1 MEGRQAIDALKER
14 VEAAEAEI
22 RQCLGSA
29 AMRVNVYGMSLRSQ
43 EESRRV
49 AVANLVWIA
58 KALGEQAREAE
69 RAYATR
75 SALVAVLNEAG
86 DFTFVEEPDEVED

>member
-1 MEGRQAIDALKER
+1 MENKDALDALKGR
-14 VEAAEAEI
+14 IAGIEAEI
-22 RQCLGSA
+22 RKKLESA
-29 AMRVNVYGMSLRSQ
+29 AMRVKMYGTSSRAPVESLRL
-43 EESRRV
+43 

-75 SALVAVLNEAG
+75 SALVAVLNGAG
-86 DFTFVEEPDEVED
+86 DTTFTEEPDEVED

>member
-1 MEGRQAIDALKER
+1 MESKDALDALKER
-14 VEAAEAEI
+14 IEATEAEI
-22 RQCLGSA
+22 RHRLESA
-29 AMRVNVYGMSLRSQ
+29 AMRAEMYGASSRAPVESLRL
-43 EESRRV
+43 

-75 SALVAVLNEAG
+75 SALVAVLNGAG
-86 DFTFVEEPDEVED
+86 DFTFAEEPDDEED

>member
-1 MEGRQAIDALKER
+1 MESKDAIDALKGR
-14 VEAAEAEI
+14 IAGIEAEI
-22 RQCLGSA
+22 RRRLESA
-29 AMRVNVYGMSLRSQ
+29 AMRVEMYGTSSRAPVESLRL
-43 EESRRV
+43 

-75 SALVAVLNEAG
+75 SALVAVLNGAG
-86 DFTFVEEPDEVED
+86 DTTFIEEPDEAED

>member
-1 MEGRQAIDALKER
+1 MENKDTLEALKGCI
-14 VEAAEAEI
+14 ADIEAEI
-22 RQCLGSA
+22 RKSLESA
-29 AMRVNVYGMSLRSQ
+29 AMRVEMYGTSSRAPVESLRL
-43 EESRRV
+43 
-49 AVANLVWIA
+49 AVANLAWIA
-58 KALGEQAREAE
+58 KVLGEQAREAE

>member
-1 MEGRQAIDALKER
+1 MESKDAIDALKGR
-14 VEAAEAEI
+14 IAGIEAEI
-22 RQCLGSA
+22 RRRLESA
-29 AMRVNVYGMSLRSQ
+29 AMRVEMYGTSSRAPVESLRL
-43 EESRRV
+43 

-75 SALVAVLNEAG
+75 SALVAVLNGAG
-86 DFTFVEEPDEVED
+86 DTTFTEEPDEVED

>member
-1 MEGRQAIDALKER
+1 MENKDALDALKGR
-14 VEAAEAEI
+14 IAGIEAEI
-22 RQCLGSA
+22 RRSLESA

-43 EESRRV
+43 KESRRV

-58 KALGEQAREAE
+58 KVLGEQAREAE

-86 DFTFVEEPDEVED
+86 DFTFTEEPDEAED

>member
-1 MEGRQAIDALKER
+1 MESKDAIDALKER
-14 VEAAEAEI
+14 IEAAEADI
-22 RQCLGSA
+22 RHSLESA
-29 AMRVNVYGMSLRSQ
+29 AMRVNVYGRSLRSQ
-43 EESRRV
+43 EESLRV

-75 SALVAVLNEAG
+75 SALVAVLNGAG
-86 DFTFVEEPDEVED
+86 DTTFTEEPDEVED

>member
-1 MEGRQAIDALKER
+1 MENKDALDAMKGR
-14 VEAAEAEI
+14 IAAAEAEI

-29 AMRVNVYGMSLRSQ
+29 AMRVEMYGTSSRAPVESLRL
-43 EESRRV
+43 

-75 SALVAVLNEAG
+75 TALVAVLNEAG
-86 DFTFVEEPDEVED
+86 DFTFTEEPDEVED

>member
-22 RQCLGSA
+22 RQCLGSV
-29 AMRVNVYGMSLRSQ
+29 AMRVEMYGTSSRAPVESLRL
-43 EESRRV
+43 

-58 KALGEQAREAE
+58 KVLGEQAREAE

-75 SALVAVLNEAG
+75 SALVAVLNGAG
-86 DFTFVEEPDEVED
+86 DFTFAEEPDEVED

>member
-1 MEGRQAIDALKER
+1 MESKDAIDALKER
-14 VEAAEAEI
+14 IEATEAEI
-22 RQCLGSA
+22 RQRLESA
-29 AMRVNVYGMSLRSQ
+29 AMRVEMNGASSRAPVESLRL
-43 EESRRV
+43 

-58 KALGEQAREAE
+58 KTLGEQAREAE

-86 DFTFVEEPDEVED
+86 DFTFAEEPDEVED

>member
-1 MEGRQAIDALKER
+1 MKNKDALDALKER
-14 VEAAEAEI
+14 IEAEI
-22 RQCLGSA
+22 RWSLESA

-43 EESRRV
+43 EESLRL

-58 KALGEQAREAE
+58 KVLGEQAREAE

-75 SALVAVLNEAG
+75 SALVAVLNGAG
-86 DFTFVEEPDEVED
+86 DTTFAEEPDEVED

>member
-1 MEGRQAIDALKER
+1 MESKDPIDALKER
-14 VEAAEAEI
+14 IEATEVEI
-22 RQCLGSA
+22 RQRLETV
-29 AMRVNVYGMSLRSQ
+29 AMRVNVYGRSLRSQ

-58 KALGEQAREAE
+58 KVLGEQAREAE

-86 DFTFVEEPDEVED
+86 DFTFTEEPDEVED

>member
-1 MEGRQAIDALKER
+1 MESKDALDALKGR
-14 VEAAEAEI
+14 IAGIEAEI
-22 RQCLGSA
+22 RRRLESA
-29 AMRVNVYGMSLRSQ
+29 AMRAEMYGMSLRSR

-58 KALGEQAREAE
+58 KVLGEQAREAE

-75 SALVAVLNEAG
+75 TALVAVLNEAG
-86 DFTFVEEPDEVED
+86 DFTFTEEPDEVED

>member
-1 MEGRQAIDALKER
+1 MENKDALDALKGR
-14 VEAAEAEI
+14 IAGTEAEI
-22 RQCLGSA
+22 RRRLESA
-29 AMRVNVYGMSLRSQ
+29 ARRVEMYGTSSRAPVESLRL
-43 EESRRV
+43 

-58 KALGEQAREAE
+58 KVLGEQAREAE